1 MEVSFDTEK
10 KNGSGAP
17 VTRIYAPSHR
27 NGPEVRMVEE
37 VAESLPVY
45 PQPLE
50 KDIEAEQAVEVEK
63 PRVPVYSRILMILSV
78 FLIAATAI
86 IAISGSAQIAKIYTE
101 IHTLESEISSYKE
114 KISLLKKEQ
123 SMLNDYNTI
132 NEANQSVGRVMSWN
146 DTDTKDGK

>member
-10 KNGSGAP
+10 KNGTGAP

-37 VAESLPVY
+37 VADNLPVY
-45 PQPLE
+45 PQPRQ

-63 PRVPVYSRILMILSV
+63 PKVPVYSRILMILAV

-86 IAISGSAQIAKIYTE
+86 LAISGSAQIAKIYTE
-101 IHTLESEISSYKE
+101 IHSLDSEISSYKE
-114 KISLLKKEQ
+114 KISLLRKEQ
-123 SMLNDYNTI
+123 STMNDYTTI
-132 NEANQSVGRVMSWN
+132 NEANQNVGRVMSWN
-146 DTDTKDGK
+146 DN

>member
-10 KNGSGAP
+10 KNGAGAP

-37 VAESLPVY
+37 VAENLPVY
-45 PQPLE
+45 PQPRE

-63 PRVPVYSRILMILSV
+63 PKVPVYSRILMILAV

-86 IAISGSAQIAKIYTE
+86 LAISGSARIAKIYTD
-101 IHTLESEISSYKE
+101 IHSLESEISSYKE
-114 KISLLKKEQ
+114 KISLLRKEQ
-123 SMLNDYNTI
+123 STLNDYATI
-132 NEANQSVGRVMSWN
+132 NEANQNVGRVMSWN
-146 DTDTKDGK
+146 DN